1 MDKDNAVQIFE
12 DKKIRTA
19 WDEEQEEWY
28 FSIVDVV
35 SVLTEQAT
43 SRSASTYWAVLKKR
57 LKEEGSELL
66 TNCKQLKM
74 VAADGKRRMT
84 DVANLEQLFRI
95 IQSIPS
101 PKAEPLKMWLA
112 EVGRERVEETID
124 PELTIERALETYVK
138 KGYTREWINQ
148 RLQAIQ
154 VRKELTDEWK
164 DRGVQAGIEF
174 AILTDEITRA
184 WSGMTTRQYKKL
196 KGLTKENL
204 RDNMTTTELVLNMLA
219 ETSTTDISKV
229 EKPETFADN
238 QKVAKRGGK
247 IAGIARQAL
256 EAETGKA
263 VITSKNAAELNSVV
277 VDMIEGAA
285 EVSEQSKQ
293 EVEVPDSV
301 ETKDNGMD

>member
-43 SRSASTYWAVLKKR
+43 PRSASTYWAVLKKR

-74 VAADGKRRMT
+74 VATDGKRRMT

-124 PELTIERALETYVK
+124 PELTIERALETYAK

-184 WSGMTTRQYKKL
+184 WSGMTTRQYKRL

-277 VDMIEGAA
+277 VDMIEGSA
-285 EVSEQSKQ
+285 EVSEQSQQ
-293 EVEVPDSV
+293 EVETSASV
-301 ETKDNGMD
+301 DVEENNKN